1 MSKSTQPTVPADR
14 YEVYVVDDY
23 TDKTGEEK
31 SNWTRIGSAW
41 PHKDGKG
48 FNAELRALPVSG
60 KLVLRRYEAQPQT

>member
-1 MSKSTQPTVPADR
+1 MSKNLPSPTSAERFDVFI
-14 YEVYVVDDY
+14 VDEY
-23 TDKTGEEK
+23 KDKTGEEK

-60 KLVLRRYEAQPQT
+60 KLVLRRYETQD